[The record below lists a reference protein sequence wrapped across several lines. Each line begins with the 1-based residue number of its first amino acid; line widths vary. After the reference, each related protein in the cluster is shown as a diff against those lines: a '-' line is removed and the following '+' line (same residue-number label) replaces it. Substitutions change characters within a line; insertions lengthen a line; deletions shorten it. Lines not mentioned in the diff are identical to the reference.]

1 MENIVIGKEYV
12 AELNAK
18 NPWVRC
24 EDGNNGEKDY
34 YKDVF
39 DNLGRLMYCDGEHMK
54 VIEIDNDR
62 KKVTLMNENNDIEEE
77 YFEISV
83 EQFIEDFMKGGK

>member
-1 MENIVIGKEYV
+1 
-12 AELNAK
+12 
-18 NPWVRC
+18 
-24 EDGNNGEKDY
+24 
-34 YKDVF
+34 
-39 DNLGRLMYCDGEHMK
+39 MK

-83 EQFIEDFMKGGK
+83 EQFIEDFMKGGE